1 MYLVRPASL
10 SDLPVIHRLQ
20 NIPHREKVFVEPL
33 APLEKFV
40 QDTGSLMSERKE
52 HFYVFEQDAVPLGFI
67 KYVSKDESTTI
78 WGKWLSTL
86 VYVCGVLAFDDLKFS
101 KLTWYTRAN
110 NKPMIR
116 TCEKMKFRRTG
127 EKNLCNITEGFAFIA
142 VGKLIFFEITSDE
155 FNAQRHWMKE
165 LSLPVDIL
173 FRGASLQGE

>member
-10 SDLPVIHRLQ
+10 SDLPVIHQLQ
-20 NIPHREKVFVEPL
+20 NIPHRENVFVEAL
-33 APLEKFV
+33 APLETFLQLSEV
-40 QDTGSLMSERKE
+40 GMNTGEE
-52 HFYVFEQDAVPLGFI
+52 YFYLFEQDSVPLGFI
-67 KYVSKDESTTI
+67 KYQSKDESTTI

-101 KLTWYTRAN
+101 KLIWYTRAN

-127 EKNLCNITEGFAFIA
+127 EKNICNITEGFAFIA
-142 VGKLIFFEITSDE
+142 VGKLIFFEITSRE

-165 LSLPVDIL
+165 LSLPVVL
-173 FRGASLQGE
+173 RFHGPA